1 MCDNCR
7 MGQAQ
12 DLSWKG
18 VLQTILQRK
27 MLAMLALGFGCGLP
41 FFLVFDTLSAWLRGE
56 GLSLERIA
64 FFSLATLAFAF
75 KFLWAPFLDRT
86 GVPGL
91 TALLGHR
98 RSWVLVCQGAI
109 IAGLA
114 LITLADPNANLGAVA
129 VVAVVTGFAA
139 ASQDIVV
146 DAWRIE
152 VSAETEQGAMAAAH
166 AWGYRGAMV
175 IAGALPLLMA
185 DAYGWTVAYV
195 AMALLMTIAVIGALL
210 APREPVHTVRP
221 LPGNDLPYRP
231 GAEYGE
237 WIARLAVLVIGA
249 LVLGSGLSGQLAV
262 LNALLPEASRA
273 TLKAIWTLPVQFVAI
288 LIGFGIIVLAAAP
301 LPNVKTRPGLYL
313 SHAFGDP
320 LADFFSRFKDS
331 ALLILALIC
340 LYRLS
345 DFVLN
350 IMNPY
355 YLDLGFTL
363 TEIAEV
369 RKIFGVV
376 MSLLGV
382 ASAGFAIAR
391 WGLMGPLIVGAFG
404 GPLSNLTFAWLTV
417 KGAQL
422 PALFVAIGI
431 DNIAGG
437 FSGTCLIAYM
447 SSLTAQGFT
456 ATQYALFTSLYALP
470 GKFIASLSG
479 RIVEGSARAAE
490 TGGFASSLKSLLA
503 GLPPEALASGAAK
516 AGVSPAA
523 LGAGYMVYFFY
534 SAAVGT
540 AAIVLVFIVA
550 KKRVADSN
558 K

>member
-1 MCDNCR
+1 
-7 MGQAQ
+7 MGQTRT
-12 DLSWKG
+12 LSWTAA
-18 VLQTILQRK
+18 LQAILQRK
-27 MLAMLALGFGCGLP
+27 MLATLMLGFGCGLP

-56 GLSLERIA
+56 GLSLERIS

-75 KFLWAPFLDRT
+75 KFLWAPLLDRT
-86 GVPGL
+86 AVPGM
-91 TALLGHR
+91 TMMLGHR
-98 RSWVLVCQGAI
+98 RSWMLVCQAMI
-109 IAGLA
+109 IVGLA
-114 LITLADPNANLGAVA
+114 LITLADPVANLGMVA
-129 VVAVVTGFAA
+129 AVAVVTGFAA

-152 VSAETEQGAMAAAH
+152 VSAETEQGATAAAH

-185 DAYGWTVAYV
+185 DAFGWTTAYV
-195 AMALLMTIAVIGALL
+195 VMALLMTIGVMGALL
-210 APREPVHTVRP
+210 APREPTHMVRP
-221 LPGNDLPYRP
+221 LPGTDLPRKP
-231 GAEYGE
+231 GAEYSE
-237 WIARLAVLVIGA
+237 WIARLGVLVIGA

-262 LNALLPEASRA
+262 LRAIVPENWGGVLQSM
-273 TLKAIWTLPVQFVAI
+273 WTLPVQFVAV

-301 LPNVKTRPGLYL
+301 VPHLKTRPGLYL

-320 LADFFSRFKDS
+320 LTDFFSRFKDS

-355 YLDLGFTL
+355 YLDLGFSL

-382 ASAGFAIAR
+382 ASAGLAVAR
-391 WGLMGPLIVGAFG
+391 WGLMGPLIAGAFA
-404 GPLSNLTFAWLTV
+404 GPLSNLIFAWLTTE
-417 KGAQL
+417 GAQL
-422 PALFVAIGI
+422 HALFVAIGI
-431 DNIAGG
+431 DNALGG

-479 RIVEGSARAAE
+479 RIVENAARSAEA
-490 TGGFASSLKSLLA
+490 GGFASSLKGLLT
-503 GLPPEALASGAAK
+503 GLPPEALVSGAAK
-516 AGVSPAA
+516 AGVSPAS
-523 LGAGYMVYFFY
+523 LGVGYLVYFLY

-540 AAIVLVFIVA
+540 AAIVLVLIVA
-550 KKRVADSN
+550 WKRRASPPQSAN
-558 K
+558 TP

>member
-1 MCDNCR
+1 

-12 DLSWKG
+12 NLTWTAA
-18 VLQTILQRK
+18 LQAILQRK
-27 MLAMLALGFGCGLP
+27 MLATLLLGFGCGLP

-75 KFLWAPFLDRT
+75 KFLWAPLLDRSA
-86 GVPGL
+86 VPVM

-98 RSWVLVCQGAI
+98 RSWMLICQGAI

-114 LITLADPNANLGAVA
+114 LITLADPVANLGVVA
-129 VVAVVTGFAA
+129 AVAVVTGFAA

-152 VSAETEQGAMAAAH
+152 VSAEAEQGATAAAH

-185 DAYGWTVAYV
+185 DAYGWTTAYV
-195 AMALLMTIAVIGALL
+195 AMALLMTVGVVGAVL
-210 APREPVHTVRP
+210 APREPAHRVRP
-221 LPGNDLPYRP
+221 LPGNDLPRRP
-231 GAEYGE
+231 GVEYGE

-262 LNALLPEASRA
+262 LSAIIPESGAA
-273 TLKAIWTLPVQFVAI
+273 TLKAVWTLPVQFVAI
-288 LIGFGIIVLAAAP
+288 LVGFAIIVLAAAP
-301 LPNVKTRPGLYL
+301 LPHLKTRPGLYL

-391 WGLMGPLIVGAFG
+391 WGLMRPLIVGAFA
-404 GPLSNLTFAWLTV
+404 GPLSNLVFAWLTV
-417 KGAQL
+417 EGAQL
-422 PALFVAIGI
+422 HALFVAIGI
-431 DNIAGG
+431 DNVLGG

-479 RIVEGSARAAE
+479 RIVENAARTAE
-490 TGGFASSLKSLLA
+490 AGGFASSLKGLLA

-523 LGAGYMVYFFY
+523 LGAGYLVYFFY

-540 AAIVLVFIVA
+540 GAIALVFLVA
-550 KKRVADSN
+550 RKRRPTPPAAN
-558 K
+558 TP

>member
-1 MCDNCR
+1 

-12 DLSWKG
+12 TLSWTA
-18 VLQTILQRK
+18 VLQAIMQRK
-27 MLAMLALGFGCGLP
+27 MLATLMLGFGCGLP

-56 GLSLERIA
+56 GLSLERIS

-75 KFLWAPFLDRT
+75 KFLWAPLLDRT
-86 GVPGL
+86 AVPGM
-91 TALLGHR
+91 TAMLGHR
-98 RSWVLVCQGAI
+98 RSWMLVCQAMI

-114 LITLADPNANLGAVA
+114 LITLADPVVNLGMVA
-129 VVAVVTGFAA
+129 AVAVVTGFAA

-152 VSAETEQGAMAAAH
+152 VSAETEQGATAAAH

-185 DAYGWTVAYV
+185 DAYGWTTAYI
-195 AMALLMTIAVIGALL
+195 AMALLMSIAVMGALL
-210 APREPVHTVRP
+210 APREPVHRVRP
-221 LPGNDLPYRP
+221 LPGKDLPRRP
-231 GAEYGE
+231 GAEHGE
-237 WIARLAVLVIGA
+237 WIVRLAVLVIGA
-249 LVLGSGLSGQLAV
+249 LVLGSGLSGQIAV
-262 LNALLPEASRA
+262 LNAIVPEGWSAS
-273 TLKAIWTLPVQFVAI
+273 LKSIWTLPVQLVAI
-288 LIGFGIIVLAAAP
+288 LIGFAIIVLAATP
-301 LPNVKTRPGLYL
+301 VPHFQSRPGLYL

-320 LADFFSRFKDS
+320 LADFFARFKDS

-355 YLDLGFTL
+355 YLDLGFSL

-369 RKIFGVV
+369 RKIFGVA

-391 WGLMGPLIVGAFG
+391 WGLMGPLIVGAFA
-404 GPLSNLTFAWLTV
+404 GPLSNLAFAWLTV
-417 KGAQL
+417 EGAQL
-422 PALFVAIGI
+422 HALFVAIGI
-431 DNIAGG
+431 DNALGG

-447 SSLTAQGFT
+447 SSLTALGFT

-479 RIVEGSARAAE
+479 RIVENSARAAE
-490 TGGFASSLKSLLA
+490 TGGFASSLKGLLA

-523 LGAGYMVYFFY
+523 LGAGYLVYFFY
-534 SAAVGT
+534 SAAVGA

-550 KKRVADSN
+550 RKQRATPPAASTP
-558 K
+558 